1 MQKIQLKEKMRSGK
15 TKLAIGLLVTTAGFL
30 IPHSSKSTVAP
41 KGCSP
46 GSNGD
51 CVSLTD
57 GNAGCSW
64 GAFWNDCN

>member
-1 MQKIQLKEKMRSGK
+1 MQKIQLKEKMRNGK
-15 TKLAIGLLVTTAGFL
+15 TTLAIGLLVTTAGFL
-30 IPHSSKSTVAP
+30 VPHSSKSNPPA
-41 KGCSP
+41 GCTK